1 MKAQGKG
8 FWDAVQCPFLGLRSD
23 SVSGGFFVTIRLN
36 NYDLFSEYTQSF
48 NLKVFKKKRQQ

>member
-8 FWDAVQCPFLGLRSD
+8 FWDAVQCPCLGLRSD

-36 NYDLFSEYTQSF
+36 NYDLFSEYT
-48 NLKVFKKKRQQ
+48 